1 MNIMVFSRKD
11 RSMPGTLSL
20 IDLTPDDIAKLP
32 TGLRKRIG
40 AYRGSTDDMSGAWFL
55 VGEATEGL
63 AQLIERAVEM
73 LPAVAARR
81 NAQLTDANIEKML
94 EVILSDAPR
103 ARVETEIDVDNARLR
118 AEYLQETPLLT
129 AAEVRAASGLQPR
142 NKSEPASRW
151 KREGKLFA
159 VRRSG
164 IDLYPA
170 FQFADGAPRPVV
182 KKVLAALPKD
192 MTGWQVAMW
201 FASGNGWLDG
211 AEPQGYLSDPDAVID
226 AARKLT
232 DPAVG

>member
-1 MNIMVFSRKD
+1 MS
-11 RSMPGTLSL
+11 GTLSL
-20 IDLTPDDIAKLP
+20 IDLTPDDIAALP
-32 TGLRKRIG
+32 ARLRKKINETDSSTN
-40 AYRGSTDDMSGAWFL
+40 AASGSWFL
-55 VGEATEGL
+55 VGEATQGL
-63 AQLIERAVEM
+63 AQLIERTVEM
-73 LPAVAARR
+73 LPPIAAQRSAR
-81 NAQLTDANIEKML
+81 LTDANIEKILDVM
-94 EVILSDAPR
+94 LSDAPR
-103 ARVETEIDVDNARLR
+103 ARIETELGIDNARLR
-118 AEYLQETPLLT
+118 AGYLQETPLLT

-182 KKVLAALPKD
+182 KKVLAALPKG

-211 AEPQGYLSDPDAVID
+211 AEPQEYLSAPEAIID
-226 AARKLT
+226 AARKLA
-232 DPAVG
+232 DAAVG